1 MREKKEANPNKIVTA
16 NCLSRQFRLL
26 GLLPLIFFIAYLL
39 HFLYLGELGNIL
51 WMCHLSNL
59 TLAFGLF
66 FCQRPLVRVSVLWL
80 VYGLPLWLW
89 NLTEFGLASV
99 TSLGTHLGGLAIGL
113 IVLSKVRMERRIWL
127 YALVS
132 FLIVQQV
139 CRLTTPAE
147 LNVNIAHSVYF
158 GWESM
163 FSVYGQYWLFT
174 SISAGIGLWIFEIV
188 LLKFWP
194 PEKIVSDIGD

>member
-1 MREKKEANPNKIVTA
+1 MSTQPNPHQIVAT
-16 NCLSRQFRLL
+16 NDLSPQFRLW

-39 HFLYLGELGNIL
+39 HFLSLGELGNIL

-59 TLAFGLF
+59 TLALGLF
-66 FCQRPLVRVSVLWL
+66 FCQRTLIRVSVLWL

-113 IVLSKVRMERRIWL
+113 FVLSRVRMERRIWL
-127 YALVS
+127 YALLW

-139 CRLTTPAE
+139 CRLATPAE
-147 LNVNIAHSVYF
+147 LNVNIAHNVYF

-163 FSVYGQYWLFT
+163 FSTYGQYWLFT
-174 SISAGIGLWIFEIV
+174 TISAGIGLWIFEIV
-188 LLKFWP
+188 LLKFWR